1 MEENKKENKIER
13 EDITKY
19 AHIRCYDCKVDGKWT
34 HIEDGCWL
42 VCECGGIHEI

>member
-1 MEENKKENKIER
+1 MEEEKKTKIER
-13 EDITKY
+13 EEMAEY
-19 AHIRCYDCKVDGKWT
+19 SEERCYDCKADGKWT